1 MEPRVY
7 PKNKKFVIQ
16 DMDNGRK
23 QIGKPYSSPTAAKA
37 ALKKLIEDIEDVATK
52 KIEWRI
58 EKRS

>member
-7 PKNKKFVIQ
+7 PKNKKFVVQ
-16 DMDNGRK
+16 DMENNRK
-23 QIGKPYSSPTAAKA
+23 QIGKPYQSKTAANA
-37 ALKKLIEDIEDVATK
+37 ALKKLIEDVATK

>member
-37 ALKKLIEDIEDVATK
+37 ALKKLIEDVATK

>member
-23 QIGKPYSSPTAAKA
+23 QIGKPYASPTAAKA
-37 ALKKLIEDIEDVATK
+37 ALKKLIEDVATK

>member
-37 ALKKLIEDIEDVATK
+37 ALKKLIEDVATK
-52 KIEWRI
+52 KN
-58 EKRS
+58 

>member
-23 QIGKPYSSPTAAKA
+23 QIGKPYQSKTAANA
-37 ALKKLIEDIEDVATK
+37 ALKKLIEDVATK

>member
-23 QIGKPYSSPTAAKA
+23 QIGKPYPSPTAAKA
-37 ALKKLIEDIEDVATK
+37 ALKKLIEDVATK

>member
-1 MEPRVY
+1 MDPKVY
-7 PKNKKFVIQ
+7 PKRNTHVIQ
-16 DMDNGRK
+16 DMDDGRK

-37 ALKKLIEDIEDVATK
+37 ALKKLIEDVATK